1 MFPVCTNERRFFTK
15 FYCRLRHLNIV
26 NSSSFVDFFLNIG
39 MHNLEESLREVAC
52 LGDLQKLK
60 MLIGAGANLNSQN
73 LVNGWTA
80 LHWAAKRN
88 HVDIVSFL
96 LDCGASSSI
105 ASYNGEMPANV
116 STSREIKELL
126 LKDKQSTENDNF
138 DKGTAKF

>member
-1 MFPVCTNERRFFTK
+1 
-15 FYCRLRHLNIV
+15 
-26 NSSSFVDFFLNIG
+26 

-138 DKGTAKF
+138 DKGTAKFS